1 MDQLLLNRLIFWV
14 ICLIFLLVLM
24 YIKKFPKF
32 SMQEK
37 IFTLFILIFILQVVV
52 RTTLLLV
59 HYDLAIGTTKGIH
72 YSRKGNFAS
81 IAYEFRYNNKKY
93 IRRDF
98 YKRGVEK
105 QNGRYYVRVAKNFPL
120 INEMDFS
127 MQVLRNKHTIR

>member
-59 HYDLAIGTTKGIH
+59 HYDLAIGTTKGILH
-72 YSRKGNFAS
+72 QLPMNLDTIIKNIFVEIS
-81 IAYEFRYNNKKY
+81 INGELKNKMGG
-93 IRRDF
+93 IMSALQRIF
-98 YKRGVEK
+98 
-105 QNGRYYVRVAKNFPL
+105 L
-120 INEMDFS
+120 
-127 MQVLRNKHTIR
+127 